1 MTMHMLDTHTRNAMK
16 ATQVANQSTPP
27 VDQAHG
33 LRQMFQARVLRFIPV
48 VSNPE
53 VMYGGVVLE
62 RLCAAYAGFGFRT
75 LVVDAGE
82 RARTLPELAHFDLAE
97 GIEDLSE
104 HVQYLAAR
112 GLPLKHVDALGH
124 SDTMIDAL
132 GDAAPQADVV
142 LLHASA
148 SELVRVLGKR
158 SRGFNVRP
166 LLFTDERAEG
176 LTHAY
181 AAVKIMAQRA
191 NWMAHD
197 LLVCA
202 GPGSALAP
210 QVARRLAQCADSFL
224 GAAQRTWQPINPM
237 EPPTKEPSAQFLSLA
252 ADLLHGALPH
262 TLSDTAFD
270 QLMTPG
276 AALPSRRT
284 PVFN

>member
-1 MTMHMLDTHTRNAMK
+1 MIEVTNKHAL
-16 ATQVANQSTPP
+16 STLPLAAQGKSH

-33 LRQMFQARVLRFIPV
+33 LRQMFQTRVLRFIPV

-82 RARTLPELAHFDLAE
+82 RARTLPELAQFDLAE
-97 GIEDLSE
+97 GIEDLSD

-112 GLPLKHVDALGH
+112 GLPLKHVDAQGH

-132 GDAAPQADVV
+132 ADAAPQADVV

-148 SELVRVLGKR
+148 SELVRVLGRR
-158 SRGFNVRP
+158 SKGFNVRP

-210 QVARRLAQCADSFL
+210 QVAHRLAQCADSFL

-270 QLMTPG
+270 HLMTPG

>member
-1 MTMHMLDTHTRNAMK
+1 MTPPLNTMTAPAAR
-16 ATQVANQSTPP
+16 P

-62 RLCAAYAGFGFRT
+62 RLCAAYAGFGLRT

-82 RARTLPELAHFDLAE
+82 RARRPSELAEFDLRE
-97 GIEDLSE
+97 GVEELSP
-104 HVQYLAAR
+104 HVHYLPAK
-112 GLPLKHVDALGH
+112 GLPLKHVDAQGCSQTLV
-124 SDTMIDAL
+124 DDIA
-132 GDAAPQADVV
+132 DAAPQADVV
-142 LLHASA
+142 LLHAPA
-148 SELVRVLGKR
+148 SELVRVLGRR
-158 SRGFNVRP
+158 SRGHNVRP

-181 AAVKIMAQRA
+181 AGVKVMAQRA

-197 LLVCA
+197 LIVCA
-202 GPGSALAP
+202 GPNSQLAP

-224 GAAQRTWQPINPM
+224 HAAQHAWLPINPM
-237 EPPTKEPSAQFLSLA
+237 EPATREPSARFLEMA
-252 ADLLHGALPH
+252 ADLLRCAMPH
-262 TLSDTAFD
+262 TLGDSAFD
-270 QLMTPG
+270 QLVKPG
-276 AALPSRRT
+276 AALPSRHA

>member
-1 MTMHMLDTHTRNAMK
+1 MTPPLNTMTAPAAR
-16 ATQVANQSTPP
+16 P

-62 RLCAAYAGFGFRT
+62 RLCAAYAGFGLRT

-82 RARTLPELAHFDLAE
+82 RARRPSELAEFDLRE
-97 GIEDLSE
+97 GLEELSA
-104 HVQYLAAR
+104 HVHYLPAK
-112 GLPLKHVDALGH
+112 GLPLKHVDAQGCSQTLV
-124 SDTMIDAL
+124 DELA
-132 GDAAPQADVV
+132 DAAPQMDVV
-142 LLHASA
+142 LLHAPA
-148 SELVRVLGKR
+148 SELVRVLGRR
-158 SRGFNVRP
+158 SRGHNVRP

-181 AAVKIMAQRA
+181 AGVKVMAQRA

-197 LLVCA
+197 LIVCA
-202 GPGSALAP
+202 APNSQLAP

-224 GAAQRTWQPINPM
+224 HAAQHAWLPINPM
-237 EPPTKEPSAQFLSLA
+237 EPATREPSARFLEMA
-252 ADLLHGALPH
+252 ADLLRCGMPH
-262 TLSDTAFD
+262 TLGDSAFD
-270 QLMTPG
+270 QLVSPG
-276 AALPSRRT
+276 AALPSRHA